1 MPRGSDGRIQQT
13 LAEASNLEH
22 LTLAIRLPK
31 SARLLRSI
39 DQGKVVF
46 SSWLADRHYYRLKTI
61 DLRGWILP
69 QVLLEEFLT
78 RHASTLRAIH
88 FINCHLVGDQVSLA
102 KWTGKAL
109 DLDGIEISLIH
120 GTHVY
125 VQSQSDGTIEEIP
138 VDTALIPE
146 NEPVWLA
153 GRQNFIVRKPLT
165 GSLRTDGPPNRTPWW
180 EKRGR
185 KQS

>member
-1 MPRGSDGRIQQT
+1 M
-13 LAEASNLEH
+13 
-22 LTLAIRLPK
+22 
-31 SARLLRSI
+31 
-39 DQGKVVF
+39 
-46 SSWLADRHYYRLKTI
+46 
-61 DLRGWILP
+61 
-69 QVLLEEFLT
+69 LLEEFLA
-78 RHASTLRAIH
+78 RHASTFRAIH
-88 FINCHLVGDQVSLA
+88 FINCQLVGDQISLA
-102 KWTGKAL
+102 KWADKTL

-125 VQSQSDGTIEEIP
+125 YLQGQSDGTIEEIP

-146 NEPVWLA
+146 NGPVWLA

-165 GSLRTDGPPNRTPWW
+165 GSLRSDRLPNRTPWW